1 MSNQLRDQA
10 PNLDE
15 IVAKLEVEGF
25 RFSRLKLE
33 VEDPCRPIDVEW
45 NYKDMVH
52 VGHIHSHMSRQFMYI
67 GKSAY
72 TSFDLQKILGITI
85 PQSASFYVTHDNRI
99 IVNTVLFLYVIIV
112 EIRYEA
118 IGDLQTRTSTSYAIG
133 ARSSLLRLF
142 MPILHKVI
150 ERNWRQFTKDDR
162 PLRARRG
169 QLRKSGYEFCDVS
182 PIDHRE
188 TLRVTGKG
196 VDTPAARPGYRCE
209 LRLGGTAAA
218 TQYIGADDHLGLQVH
233 IDEDTVRLFPR
244 LCPHRGALLDAKTIQ
259 AGPGG
264 GLIECPW
271 HGRKF
276 RALASISRDG
286 GVQRFEGSFHRCTQD
301 NGVLTIETKETPQT
315 PDADWTEVWSKI

>member
-1 MSNQLRDQA
+1 MSDQLRDQA

-15 IVAKLEVEGF
+15 IVAKLEDEGF

-33 VEDPCRPIDVEW
+33 VEDPCRPVDVEW

-52 VGHIHSHMSRQFMYI
+52 VAHVHSHMSRQFMYI

-99 IVNTVLFLYVIIV
+99 IVNTVLFFYVIIV

-118 IGDLQTRTSTSYAIG
+118 IDDLLTRTSTRYAIG
-133 ARSSLLRLF
+133 ARSAFLRLF
-142 MPILHKVI
+142 APILHKII
-150 ERNWRQFTKDDR
+150 ERNWSKFTKDDR
-162 PLRARRG
+162 PLRSRRG
-169 QLRKSGYEFCDVS
+169 NLRKLGYEFSDVS

-188 TLRVTGKG
+188 TLRVSGKG
-196 VDTPAARPGYRCE
+196 VEAPAALPGYRCE
-209 LRLGGTAAA
+209 LRLTGTGMS
-218 TQYIGADDHLGLQVH
+218 TQYVGSDDHLGLQVH
-233 IDEDTVRLFPR
+233 SDERTIRLFPR
-244 LCPHRGALLDAKTIQ
+244 LCPHRGALLDTKTNL
-259 AGPGG
+259 ANPDG

-276 RALASISRDG
+276 RALASLSRDG
-286 GVQRFEGSFHRCTQD
+286 SVQGFEGPFHRCKID
-301 NGVLTIETKETPQT
+301 NDVLTIETKDSPQT
-315 PDADWTEVWSKI
+315 PDLDWSEVWSKT